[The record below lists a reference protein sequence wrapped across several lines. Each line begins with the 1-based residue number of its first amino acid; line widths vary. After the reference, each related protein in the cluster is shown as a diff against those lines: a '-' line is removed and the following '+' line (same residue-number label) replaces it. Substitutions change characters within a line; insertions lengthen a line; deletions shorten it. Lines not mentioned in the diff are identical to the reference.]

1 MVQGINIMY
10 RIDEFL
16 KYYNSLSDCQCQI
29 EEGVWV
35 NARPLPFCP
44 GIFTKEFWAERKRRK
59 KDAKAVLQ
67 GKAVAVTWE
76 NLG

>member
-1 MVQGINIMY
+1 MY

-16 KYYNSLSDCQCQI
+16 KYYNSLEDTQCQI

-35 NARPLPFCP
+35 NARPLPFYP
-44 GIFTKEFWAERKRRK
+44 GFLTREYWRERKQRR

-76 NLG
+76 SE

>member
-1 MVQGINIMY
+1 MY

-16 KYYNSLSDCQCQI
+16 KYYNSLEDTQCQI

-35 NARPLPFCP
+35 NARPLPYYNCI
-44 GIFTKEFWAERKRRK
+44 GDLFTKRYWRERKQRR

-76 NLG
+76 SE